1 MTTQQKPWKT
11 KLLSKQTALATILL
25 LSPTPSRA
33 KPEDDPIPLQSGDSA
48 PFAGIL
54 LPTSDAVALWQK
66 IEVLEGK
73 LKLEEQRCTELRAV
87 DEEKCNKQLFA
98 MKQTRDEQVAVMKAQ
113 LAQCEVEKER
123 HWYEDPLLLMGTGAV
138 AGAAIGIG
146 VIWLG
151 AQFRP

>member
-11 KLLSKQTALATILL
+11 KPLIKQTALATILL

-33 KPEDDPIPLQSGDSA
+33 KPEDDPTPLATGDSA
-48 PFAGIL
+48 PFTGIL

-87 DEEKCNKQLFA
+87 DEEKCDKQVSV
-98 MKQTRDEQVAVMKAQ
+98 MRQTRDEQVALLKAQ
-113 LAQCEVEKER
+113 LAQCEVEKQR
-123 HWYEDPLLLMGTGAV
+123 QWYEDPLLLMGTGAV
-138 AGAAIGIG
+138 AGAVLGIG